1 MLKWEI
7 GRILLMLAGFVF
19 GTDIMLLIFHS
30 FGIFSVFREQL
41 NILVKGGAKELEHIL

>member
-1 MLKWEI
+1 MHKREI
-7 GRILLMLAGFVF
+7 GRILFMSAGFVC
-19 GTDIMLLIFHS
+19 GTGIMLLIFHS